1 MSGSETPYVETEALL
16 AAMNGDIDRCETL
29 LAAFLPGE
37 LYAFERQVELLDDLI
52 GRRTRALRSAERMVR
67 HV

>member
-29 LAAFLPGE
+29 LAGLLPGE